1 MQGAFAIFAGALA
14 QWDQQDLVTFATLLE
29 RFACWAIDDAGMR
42 KAADAVKQ
50 MMDEM
55 EPSLPEA
62 K

>member
-1 MQGAFAIFAGALA
+1 MDEA
-14 QWDQQDLVTFATLLE
+14 V
-29 RFACWAIDDAGMR
+29 MR
-42 KAADAVKQ
+42 GAADAVKQ